1 MIMHFDTYV
10 TKHGESLVQ
19 QIVDTWERYNSVRH
33 PRLMSLE
40 ERWEHFI
47 GATNN
52 YQASISSTAAPTA
65 H

>member
-1 MIMHFDTYV
+1 MLDFDTI
-10 TKHGESLVQ
+10 TQKHSESLVQ

-47 GATNN
+47 SVTND
-52 YQASISSTAAPTA
+52 YQASLAPTA
-65 H
+65 IH